1 VLGVLVDLTVSQSS
15 TVIALRRANPQ
26 LGFRRLFRGAH
37 EVGHDHIAA
46 TVHTLVFAYAGA
58 ALPVLLIFSVGETS
72 FSDAVNGE
80 AVADEVIAA
89 LVGSIGLILSMPIT
103 TPLAALL
110 APRMSDRQL
119 EAADGHVHA
128 H

>member
-1 VLGVLVDLTVSQSS
+1 
-15 TVIALRRANPQ
+15 
-26 LGFRRLFRGAH
+26 
-37 EVGHDHIAA
+37 
-46 TVHTLVFAYAGA
+46 VFAYAGA

-103 TPLAALL
+103 TALAAFL
-110 APRMSDRQL
+110 ASRMSERQL
-119 EAADGHVHA
+119 QAAKGHVHA